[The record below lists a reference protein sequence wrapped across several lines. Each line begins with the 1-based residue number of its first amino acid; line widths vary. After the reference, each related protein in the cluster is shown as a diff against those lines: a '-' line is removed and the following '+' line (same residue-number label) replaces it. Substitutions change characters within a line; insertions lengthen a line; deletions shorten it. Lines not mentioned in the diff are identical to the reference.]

1 MLLPSVKVGII
12 METNPN
18 ETLDAVWGIDSETSR
33 EFLIDRKTHKILA
46 ERIKGVIVEVQSDDS
61 QKV

>member
-1 MLLPSVKVGII
+1 